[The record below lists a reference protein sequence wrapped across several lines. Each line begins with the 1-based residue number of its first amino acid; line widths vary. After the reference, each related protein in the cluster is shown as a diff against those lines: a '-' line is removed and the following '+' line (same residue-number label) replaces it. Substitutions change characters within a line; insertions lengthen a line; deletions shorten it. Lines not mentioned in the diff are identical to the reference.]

1 MTSDK
6 DLDVKLAEAA
16 STVEVAE
23 ALRASGAVD
32 QLLASIDSGE
42 VAMTGEGGLLPG
54 LIKLALER
62 GLAAEL
68 TDHLGYEKGDPAGRE
83 LPNARNGSTPKT
95 VQTEAGPVPLAVP
108 RDRDGSFT
116 PRLVPKG
123 QRRLGGLDDMIVS
136 LYAGG
141 MTLRDIQF
149 HLQSTIGTEV
159 SHETISKI
167 VDEISDEVLTWQ
179 RRPLDAL
186 YPVIYLDAIVVKV
199 KDGGH
204 TRNKAAHIAVGV
216 DMAGV
221 KHVLGIW
228 VQQNEGAAFWASV
241 CADLANRGVRD
252 VLIVCCDGLTGF
264 PEAITAT
271 WSQATVQT
279 CVVHLIRNALRFVS
293 YSDRKAVA
301 AALKPIYTAADADAA
316 RAELDA
322 FTASDL
328 GKKNPTVTM
337 VFDRSWEQFIP
348 FLEFP
353 PELRRVIYTTNSIE
367 SLNYQLRKVTKTRGQ
382 FPNDAAVVKLLWLAI
397 CNIEDKRARDRAK
410 EKGRKKGEKRNA
422 EGRLVEGQVTTNWKQ
437 ALAQLAIAYPDRINP
452 YL

>member
-1 MTSDK
+1 MATDK
-6 DLDVKLAEAA
+6 DAEVKLAEAA
-16 STVEVAE
+16 STEEMAE
-23 ALRASGAVD
+23 ALRASGVVD
-32 QLLASIDSGE
+32 DLLAQVDGGQ
-42 VAMTGEGGLLPG
+42 VALTGDGGLLPG

-68 TDHLGYEKGDPAGRE
+68 TDHLGYEKGDPVGRE
-83 LPNARNGSTPKT
+83 LPNARNGHSPKT
-95 VQTEAGPVPLAVP
+95 VQTEAGPVPLDVP

-123 QRRLGGLDDMIVS
+123 QRRLGGLDDMIIS

-141 MTLRDIQF
+141 MTLRDIAF
-149 HLQSTIGTEV
+149 HLSSTLGTEL
-159 SHETISKI
+159 SHETISKV

-179 RRPLDAL
+179 RRPLEPL

-216 DMAGV
+216 DMAGI

-252 VLIVCCDGLTGF
+252 VLVVCCDGLTGF
-264 PEAITAT
+264 PEAIAAT
-271 WSQATVQT
+271 WSQAAVQT

-293 YSDRKAVA
+293 YAERKAVA
-301 AALKPIYTAADADAA
+301 AALKPVYTAANAEAA

-322 FTASDL
+322 FTASEL
-328 GKKNPTVTM
+328 GKKNPTAAM
-337 VFDRSWEQFIP
+337 VFQRAWEQFIP
-348 FLEFP
+348 FLAFP

-367 SLNYQLRKVTKTRGQ
+367 SLNYQLRKVTKSRGQ

-397 CNIEDKRARDRAK
+397 CNIEDKRAAERAK
-410 EKGRKKGEKRNA
+410 ERGKKTGRTA
-422 EGRLVEGQVTTNWKQ
+422 PGRLVEGQVVTNWKK
-437 ALAQLAIAYPDRINP
+437 ALEQLVLVYPDRVEP